1 MFDRQSNTRNS
12 NNSGNGNGDWRAD
25 AFLNLFLPRKDGSR
39 MKLGFCALK
48 MSQQDQAQLVNWIK
62 EDPEGHLEILKQ
74 KLVIEFKEVS
84 EASAGLDL

>member
-1 MFDRQSNTRNS
+1 MFDRQGNTGNNQSNS
-12 NNSGNGNGDWRAD
+12 DWKAD

-48 MSQQDQAQLVNWIK
+48 MSQQDQAQLINWVK

-74 KLVIEFKEVS
+74 KLVIEFKELAQ
-84 EASAGLDL
+84 ASAGLDL

>member
-1 MFDRQSNTRNS
+1 MFDRQSNNKGS
-12 NNSGNGNGDWRAD
+12 NSGNDWKAD

-39 MKLGFCALK
+39 MKLGYCALK

-62 EDPEGHLEILKQ
+62 EDPEGHLEILKA
-74 KLVIEFKEVS
+74 KLVIEFKEVA

>member
-1 MFDRQSNTRNS
+1 MFDRKSGNNS
-12 NNSGNGNGDWRAD
+12 NNSGNADWKAD

-62 EDPEGHLEILKQ
+62 EDPEGHLEILKA
-74 KLVIEFKEVS
+74 KLVIEFKEVA